1 MAKMTFETALKQLEE
16 IVAQLESG
24 NLPLEEALKKFEEG
38 TKLSKFCSQKL
49 EETEKR
55 ITILTRQ
62 ADGEVTETPFE
73 A

>member
-55 ITILTRQ
+55 ITMLTQQ

>member
-55 ITILTRQ
+55 IMMLTRQ

>member
-55 ITILTRQ
+55 ITMLTRN
-62 ADGEVTETPFE
+62 ADGGVTETPFE

>member
-55 ITILTRQ
+55 ITMLTRN
-62 ADGEVTETPFE
+62 ADGEVRETPFE